1 MRKMLGLL
9 KQDAQP
15 DLDPNQPRPQPGVS
29 SLPELIDNVRQTGL
43 SVEYEVTG
51 IPRDLPALLGLTAYR
66 IVQEGLTNT
75 LKHAGPGAK
84 TSVHLDYGREMLTVV
99 VTDDGRGAG
108 LAPGSDP
115 GHGLIGM
122 RQRASISGG
131 TVNAGPKTGGG
142 YEVVATLPYNLPAG
156 GDQ

>member
-1 MRKMLGLL
+1 
-9 KQDAQP
+9 
-15 DLDPNQPRPQPGVS
+15 
-29 SLPELIDNVRQTGL
+29 
-43 SVEYEVTG
+43 
-51 IPRDLPALLGLTAYR
+51 
-66 IVQEGLTNT
+66 
-75 LKHAGPGAK
+75 
-84 TSVHLDYGREMLTVV
+84 MLTVV

-131 TVNAGPKTGGG
+131 TVNAGPKVGGG
-142 YEVVATLPYNLPAG
+142 YEVIARLPYNLPAG